1 MHDAVDEREDRGRP
15 TYSKRDRQHRDARRN
30 SGARV
35 RTRNAQRMSLAVRSG
50 PHPAAHIADL
60 FGHAVHVA
68 ELQTGGPPGGARRHA
83 FGPLPIDQHDEVVV
97 ELPPEFALDLLRI
110 AGSTPGH

>member
-1 MHDAVDEREDRGRP
+1 MTLSMSVKIAVVPPIPSATVSTATLVG
-15 TYSKRDRQHRDARRN
+15 N

-68 ELQTGGPPGGARRHA
+68 ELQTGGPPVGARRHA

-97 ELPPEFALDLLRI
+97 ELPPELALDLLRI